1 MARKAKRLV
10 INDQV
15 ARYLLPSP
23 LLRQAA
29 IGIQV
34 CMHEDPDSQT
44 CSVAVLGLLRQI
56 KPLLSTEEARIEWRT
71 TYRRKQAARNAS
83 ASLRVPLPSAVYK
96 TALLS

>member
-1 MARKAKRLV
+1 MARKTQRLV
-10 INDQV
+10 VNEQV

-34 CMHEDPDSQT
+34 CMHVDSNSKT

-56 KPLLSTEEARIEWRT
+56 RPRLNSKEARIEWRQ
-71 TYRRKQAARNAS
+71 TYRRKKAARGMS
-83 ASLRVPLPSAVYK
+83 THLRVPLPSAVYK
-96 TALLS
+96 AALLS